1 MASGPSPPSSWRRAR
16 PFSPT
21 FPDDIPQRA
30 RAVRAC
36 IRPVA
41 SLRGLAPC
49 GMKGT
54 MRGGAILVLL
64 GLTAFGA
71 YSVGRQSAPVSNAP
85 VAAIKS
91 PSALAQPVAFIG
103 PAAQAPAPA
112 PAPNA
117 SSGPTP
123 STKAELPDKP
133 AAPDIKRKIEG
144 ALTVA
149 AIAAIIVQASR
160 DQYHAGG
167 RPCACP
173 DDSMRNGRACG
184 GRSAYSRP
192 GGAAPLCYASDVTAA
207 MIESYRQRQ
216 ASR

>member
-1 MASGPSPPSSWRRAR
+1 
-16 PFSPT
+16 
-21 FPDDIPQRA
+21 
-30 RAVRAC
+30 
-36 IRPVA
+36 
-41 SLRGLAPC
+41 
-49 GMKGT
+49 MK
-54 MRGGAILVLL
+54 GGAILILL
-64 GLTAFGA
+64 GITAFGA
-71 YSVGRQSAPVSNAP
+71 YSGGRESAPVSNAP
-85 VAAIKS
+85 VPAIKS

-123 STKAELPDKP
+123 PTKAALPDKP
-133 AAPDIKRKIEG
+133 AAPDTKRKVETV
-144 ALTVA
+144 LTAA

-160 DQYHAGG
+160 DQYHASG

-173 DDSMRNGRACG
+173 DGSARNGSACG

-192 GGAAPLCYASDVTAA
+192 GGAAPLCYPSDVTAA

>member
-49 GMKGT
+49 GVKGT

-85 VAAIKS
+85 VPAIAS
-91 PSALAQPVAFIG
+91 PSALAQPAAFIG
-103 PAAQAPAPA
+103 PAAQAPALVPSPA
-112 PAPNA
+112 S
-117 SSGPTP
+117 SSGPGS
-123 STKAELPDKP
+123 STKASLSDKS
-133 AAPDIKRKIEG
+133 AGSDAREVSCHG
-144 ALTVA
+144 HVAMNALDHVLGDE
-149 AIAAIIVQASR
+149 VLLR
-160 DQYHAGG
+160 
-167 RPCACP
+167 
-173 DDSMRNGRACG
+173 
-184 GRSAYSRP
+184 
-192 GGAAPLCYASDVTAA
+192 
-207 MIESYRQRQ
+207 
-216 ASR
+216 